1 MNQEIKIAN
10 HDGQEYTLDQL
21 KDMVLSSNEGEYSF
35 DEALDGDLA
44 TSSSIISNLI
54 KYIESNQVAP
64 KIPVLMTK
72 DNPTGWKLEE
82 LLEQISTEIVAKD
95 KTLLSMHDNY
105 PENIKAIHDIN
116 VNIVIALTQC
126 INLQNKALCL
136 LEAIRTPELNK

>member
-1 MNQEIKIAN
+1 MSREIKIAN

-21 KDMVLSSNEGEYSF
+21 KDMVQTSNEGEFAF

-44 TSSSIISNLI
+44 TSSSIIGNLI
-54 KYIESNQVAP
+54 KYIEANQVAP

-95 KTLLSMHDNY
+95 KALLNSYDGY
-105 PENIKAIHDIN
+105 PDNIKVIHYNN
-116 VNIVIALTQC
+116 VNIVIAFTQC
-126 INLQNKALCL
+126 IKMQNDSLRR
-136 LEAIRTPELNK
+136 LEVLRT

>member
-1 MNQEIKIAN
+1 MSQEIKIAN

-21 KDMVLSSNEGEYSF
+21 KDMVQTSNEGEFAF

-44 TSSSIISNLI
+44 TSSSIIGNLI

-64 KIPVLMTK
+64 KLPVLMTK

-82 LLEQISTEIVAKD
+82 LLEQISTEIVAID
-95 KTLLSMHDNY
+95 KTLLNSYDGY
-105 PENIKAIHDIN
+105 PDNIKVIHDIN

-126 INLQNKALCL
+126 INLQNRALYL
-136 LEAIRTPELNK
+136 LEAIRTPEQS